1 MSNAQC
7 LHFDDNYTI
16 LFEVIYQEYVIESEG
31 KQMADTRQKKEEN
44 KTTWKRELMEW
55 VIVIEVAVVF
65 AVILNQFIIVNA
77 SIPTASMETTIM
89 TGDRVFGNRLAYIK
103 EEPERGD
110 IVMFKFPDDERQL
123 FIKRIIGLPGET
135 LEMKDGK
142 IYIDGSETPL
152 DEPYLNVVPVGDYG
166 PISIPEDAYFMMG
179 DNRNNSADS
188 RYWSNTFVY
197 RDKIVGKAVLKYF
210 PSIERVD
217 QK

>member
-1 MSNAQC
+1 MMRDS
-7 LHFDDNYTI
+7 D
-16 LFEVIYQEYVIESEG
+16 S
-31 KQMADTRQKKEEN
+31 KQNEQ

-65 AVILNQFIIVNA
+65 AVILNMFIIVNA

-123 FIKRIIGLPGET
+123 FIKRIIGMPGET
-135 LEMKDGK
+135 LEMKDGR
-142 IYIDGSETPL
+142 IYIDGSDTPL
-152 DEPYLNVVPVGDYG
+152 DEPYLNVTPVGDYG
-166 PISIPEDAYFMMG
+166 PVTIPEDAYFMMG

-188 RYWSNTFVY
+188 RYWNNTFVY
-197 RDKIVGKAVLKYF
+197 REKIVGKAVLKYF

-217 QK
+217 R